1 VASIGKVSAVFTAS
15 TSGLTSGVKA
25 ASSSFRSLQSDT
37 ASLSSSMRALVAING
52 AQLFGSIASSAI
64 SGARSLLSYAD
75 SQSQVIDSASK
86 MASRLGMTYGEFAGL
101 SLAADLAGVSME
113 TIGKASQ
120 KAEIAFAKAAGGS
133 KVATAAFAGLGLSV
147 EELNGMSASE
157 RFDAIAASIAAI
169 PAEGQRAAA
178 AVGVF
183 GKAGAEL
190 LPLFSGGVDGIAQA
204 RKEAER
210 LGLALTSTQGREVE
224 AMNDSF
230 TMVSKTVSGITQQVV
245 AYMAPAVRRIS
256 EAFVKMVGDIGGQ
269 NIGQRIGQ
277 GIIDGAKYLATVAD
291 LIANGF
297 RDMYFAA
304 ADVLGVTVTKEA
316 TRLKEMQAQIQA
328 GTAPQTAVAGSGG
341 FVTQL
346 DPAFAAELASLTDAV
361 AAQRQPLTMFTD
373 AITSAEKAITD
384 VLAAPP
390 DVAPRPQLP
399 PPAPPVVV
407 NISEA
412 IKGIDSRSSAGV
424 AEMFRLMRGGAGDVQ
439 EQQLNALEQIAANT
453 AEDDFVVAEGW

>member
-1 VASIGKVSAVFTAS
+1 
-15 TSGLTSGVKA
+15 
-25 ASSSFRSLQSDT
+25 
-37 ASLSSSMRALVAING
+37 MRALVAING

-75 SQSQVIDSASK
+75 SQSRVIDASSK
-86 MASRLGMTYGEFAGL
+86 MAARLGMTYGEFAGL

-120 KAEIAFAKAAGGS
+120 RAEIAFAKAAGGS
-133 KVATAAFAGLGLSV
+133 KIATAAFSGLGLSV
-147 EELNGMSASE
+147 QELGGMSASE
-157 RFDAIAASIAAI
+157 RFDAIAAAIAKI
-169 PAEGQRAAA
+169 PSEGQRAKA
-178 AVGVF
+178 AVDLF
-183 GKAGAEL
+183 GKAGSEL

-230 TMVSKTVSGITQQVV
+230 TMVSKAIAGIVQQVN

-269 NIGQRIGQ
+269 TIGQRIGQ

-390 DVAPRPQLP
+390 DVAPKPQLP
-399 PPAPPVVV
+399 PPGPPVVV

-439 EQQLNALEQIAANT
+439 EQQLDALQEIAANT
-453 AEDDFVVAEGW
+453 ADDGFTVVEDF